1 MRSQLIEVIKLI
13 NQRVMGGANV
23 LEIDDYITLT
33 ARCAQF
39 GVTTDTKELGELYDS
54 SAIA

>member
-1 MRSQLIEVIKLI
+1 MNKQLIEVINLI

-39 GVTTDTKELGELYDS
+39 GVTTDTKALGELYDS
-54 SAIA
+54 GAIA

>member
-1 MRSQLIEVIKLI
+1 MSKQLIEVINLI

-23 LEIDDYITLT
+23 LEIDDYITLA

-39 GVTTDTKELGELYDS
+39 GVMTDTKELGELYDS
-54 SAIA
+54 GAIA